1 MTPLSNFVDRLSD
14 LAAAGLLA
22 SFGGAAQALY
32 QLYKGEKPFSIL
44 SFLVCVL
51 LSFFVGQVVGSLI
64 PDSLHQYHD
73 GLLLMSGFCVF
84 PLLDIFNAYI
94 LKIVRAILERVS
106 PFDLSI
112 EEGGTKNDN
121 TKSKP

>member
-1 MTPLSNFVDRLSD
+1 MAVVSNFFDRLTD
-14 LAAAGLLA
+14 LAAAGVLA

-32 QLYKGEKPFSIL
+32 QLYKGDKPFSII
-44 SFLVCVL
+44 SFIICVL
-51 LSFFVGQVVGSLI
+51 LSFFVGQVVGSMI

-94 LKIVRAILERVS
+94 SKFVRALLDRVS
-106 PFDLSI
+106 PFDLS
-112 EEGGTKNDN
+112 EGEGEKQDDP
-121 TKSKP
+121 KSNS

>member
-1 MTPLSNFVDRLSD
+1 MTVSSFIDRISD
-14 LAAAGLLA
+14 LAAAGILA

-32 QLYKGEKPFSIL
+32 QLYKGEKPFSII
-44 SFLVCVL
+44 SFIVCVL
-51 LSFFVGQVVGSLI
+51 LSFFVGQVVGSMI

-94 LKIVRAILERVS
+94 SRLVKAILEKIT
-106 PFDLSI
+106 PFDLDSD
-112 EEGGTKNDN
+112 EGDK
-121 TKSKP
+121 K

>member
-1 MTPLSNFVDRLSD
+1 MTVTTFIDRISD
-14 LAAAGLLA
+14 LAAAGVLA

-32 QLYKGEKPFSIL
+32 QLYKGDKPFSIV
-44 SFLVCVL
+44 SFGICVL

-64 PDSLHQYHD
+64 PSSLEQYHD

-94 LKIVRAILERVS
+94 SKLMKVLLNKIYPVDKE
-106 PFDLSI
+106 
-112 EEGGTKNDN
+112 
-121 TKSKP
+121 

>member
-1 MTPLSNFVDRLSD
+1 MTPMSNFVDRLSD

-32 QLYKGEKPFSIL
+32 QLYKGDKPFSII
-44 SFLVCVL
+44 SFCICVL

-64 PDSLHQYHD
+64 PDSLHAYHD

-94 LKIVRAILERVS
+94 LKVVRAILERVS

-112 EEGGTKNDN
+112 EGEPKND
-121 TKSKP
+121 KSSKPNP

>member
-1 MTPLSNFVDRLSD
+1 MAVVSNFFDRLTD
-14 LAAAGLLA
+14 LAAAGVLA

-32 QLYKGEKPFSIL
+32 QLYKGDKPFSII
-44 SFLVCVL
+44 SFIICVL
-51 LSFFVGQVVGSLI
+51 LSFFVGQVVGSMI

-94 LKIVRAILERVS
+94 SKFVRALLDRVS
-106 PFDLSI
+106 PFDLS
-112 EEGGTKNDN
+112 EDEGEKQDDP
-121 TKSKP
+121 KSNS